1 MTGKTMKRIA
11 ATILILVSAVL
22 ACAAQGHLSERVY
35 VSTDRDVYVSGDELF
50 LSAFCLD
57 METGRLSSYSKTAYI
72 EIASPSG
79 PVQTAK
85 LALEGGRGGGVIRL
99 HNTIPTGN
107 YRLVAYTAQCF
118 NEDGYDFGENARTLS
133 IINPFTTD
141 RSESG
146 VEMLSAE
153 DYAALQ
159 APERPSA
166 GSLRVS
172 ASGGRLT
179 VTNTSS
185 SPVSASVSVFHD
197 DGIIS
202 PSDATPA
209 TFLAGATRGNSFTPR
224 RVTDYEGEVIRVRV
238 LDATDEEMELL
249 KSSTV
254 FFSVP
259 GRPSDFYSA
268 PVEKDGT
275 ASFYTGNVYG
285 DTDAVLELGDGYGSS
300 HLEIISPF
308 AGVHA
313 SGLEKLPLSEDLR
326 DRILS
331 RSLSMQVRQASR
343 SDSLY
348 AHLETPRD
356 LLFGA
361 DSVEYILDD
370 YTRFPLMEELFIEFI
385 SEIRTRRL
393 NRLRMITVN
402 VSDTFKPAA
411 DAQFSAL
418 VLLDGVP
425 VPEHERI
432 YEYDPL
438 LVERVVIYPHSANIG
453 FRTYSGIVNFV
464 TYKHDLPSYRFGD
477 NTRVVDFQGESYP
490 VISYLPDTLLGVADL
505 RQTLLWHPMV
515 NLAPGESRVLD
526 YCLPSYEGSFKAVVE
541 GFDADGKPQ
550 YVRADL
556 P

>member
-1 MTGKTMKRIA
+1 MKRIA
-11 ATILILVSAVL
+11 TIFLILVLAAL

-35 VSTDRDVYVSGDELF
+35 VSTDRDVYVAGDELF

-57 METGRLSSYSKTAYI
+57 MATGRLSEYSRTAYV

-85 LALEGGRGGGVIRL
+85 IALENGRGGGAIRL
-99 HNTIPTGN
+99 LNTIPTGN

-146 VEMLSAE
+146 VEILADDE
-153 DYAALQ
+153 YAALA

-179 VTNTSS
+179 VTNASS
-185 SPVSASVSVFHD
+185 SPVTASVSVFHD
-197 DGIIS
+197 DGIVS
-202 PSDATPA
+202 PSSATPV
-209 TFLAGATRGNSFTPR
+209 TFLSGATRGTSFTSR
-224 RVTDYEGEVIRVRV
+224 RVTDYEGEVIRTR
-238 LDATDEEMELL
+238 LQGATDEELELL
-249 KSSTV
+249 KSTTV

-259 GRPSDFYSA
+259 GRPSDYYSA
-268 PVEKDGT
+268 SIGDDGI
-275 ASFYTGNVYG
+275 ASFYTRNVYG
-285 DTDAVLELGDGYGSS
+285 DTDVVLELGSGYGSS

-313 SGLEKLPLSEDLR
+313 SGLEKLPLCEGLR

-331 RSLSMQVRQASR
+331 RSLSMQIRQASR
-343 SDSLY
+343 ADTLY
-348 AHLETPRD
+348 ARLETPGN
-356 LLFGA
+356 LSFCA
-361 DSVEYILDD
+361 DSVVYILDD

-385 SEIRTRRL
+385 SEIRTRRTSKQ
-393 NRLRMITVN
+393 RTITVN
-402 VSDTFKPAA
+402 VADTYKPAS
-411 DAQFSAL
+411 DAQFPAL

-464 TYKHDLPSYRFGD
+464 TYKHDLPSYNFGD
-477 NTRVVDFQGESYP
+477 NTRVVSFQGESYP
-490 VISYLPDTLLGVADL
+490 VVSYMPDTVSGVADL
-505 RQTLLWHPMV
+505 RQTVFWHPLV
-515 NLAPGESRVLD
+515 ELAPGESRVID
-526 YCLPSYEGSFKAVVE
+526 FALPSYEGRFEAVVE
-541 GFDADGKPQ
+541 GFDAEGAPQ
-550 YVRADL
+550 YMRTSLDTRL
-556 P
+556 